1 MPEQK
6 HEKKIMKR
14 PLFILIFTFL
24 LTLVVAGAAAA
35 QAPTPQPAAGV
46 TDNQV
51 NAVAR
56 QLYCPVCENIPL
68 DVCGTAA
75 CAQWREQIR
84 QELATGKTPDQIKQD
99 FAKRYGDR
107 VLAAPPPSGL
117 NWLVY
122 IIPPL
127 AFLAGVYILYRAFRA
142 WKKPP
147 SAAQA
152 PENPPAPVQ
161 SDPYIARIEEELRRR

>member
-1 MPEQK
+1 
-6 HEKKIMKR
+6 MKR
-14 PLFILIFTFL
+14 SLIILVFTFL
-24 LTLVVAGAAAA
+24 LALVVAGLAAA
-35 QAPTPQPAAGV
+35 QAPTPQPASGV

-51 NAVAR
+51 NEIAR

-84 QELATGKTPDQIKQD
+84 QELATGKTPNQIKQD
-99 FAKRYGDR
+99 FATRYGDR

-122 IIPPL
+122 VIPPL
-127 AFLAGVYILYRAFRA
+127 AFLAGIAILYRALRS
-142 WKKPP
+142 WKQPAGAP
-147 SAAQA
+147 RA

-161 SDPYIARIEEELRRR
+161 TDPYITRIEEELRKR